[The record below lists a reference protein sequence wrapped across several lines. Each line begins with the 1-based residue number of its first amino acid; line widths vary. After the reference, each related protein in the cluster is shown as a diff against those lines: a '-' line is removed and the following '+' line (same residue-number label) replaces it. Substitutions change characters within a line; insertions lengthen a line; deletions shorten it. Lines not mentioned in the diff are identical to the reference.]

1 LLKSILFM
9 IYKSAKLKKAVN
21 PLMGLIIAFFS
32 SLLLTTCKKEVKSE
46 QVVYSN
52 DFESGNLN
60 NITGGTLTS
69 FNGTHV
75 LGRYNTGGFSLNV
88 PDLPKHDLVEV
99 SFDLYIHDTWDG
111 NNLDNGYAGPDLWSL
126 VLDGGVYIHT
136 SFSNSS
142 CGVGVFCPPQS
153 YPNDY
158 PNSNHN
164 PKAGAFRTD
173 LPGACYLSSSPNG
186 TTEYKI
192 TKQIS
197 HTGKTLQVQCL
208 GNLVQKNVTDQ
219 LCDESWSID
228 NLNIKV
234 ITL

>member
-1 LLKSILFM
+1 M